1 MEVILEI
8 VSHEVI
14 PKPED
19 SESVEQQ
26 PVTSLSNW
34 LTNDPDCKVRSFG
47 MKNVYEILLSEYRV
61 SCTFF

>member
-1 MEVILEI
+1 MEVVLEI
-8 VSHEVI
+8 VSHKFVT
-14 PKPED
+14 KPND

-34 LTNDPDCKVRSFG
+34 LIDDPDCKVRSFG
-47 MKNVYEILLSEYRV
+47 MKNVYEILLSEYHV